1 LQRLTAALDT
11 DQIDHDIVLNL
22 VKWINESPEDNDES
36 VYVME
41 RELLA
46 GLDVNKACRKRNSK
60 NL

>member
-1 LQRLTAALDT
+1 M